1 MDDFFGQIKIVG
13 TPRAP
18 AKCAVEL
25 LTVTNTSKFFKILI
39 RLSKSLNKSTLS
51 KLYIVFPLFLKL
63 LISQISGALAVN
75 ILGNSGYPKINEIL
89 KTVKYYKDSLRNN

>member
-1 MDDFFGQIKIVG
+1 MDKRNSYKIPTLNNNAIDSVG
-13 TPRAP
+13 AGDIFH
-18 AKCAVEL
+18 CM
-25 LTVTNTSKFFKILI
+25 SSI
-39 RLSKSLNKSTLS
+39 LSKTTKN
-51 KLYIVFPLFLKL
+51 LFLKL